1 MLLQSGFTPLNYA
14 AQNGHVLLVEK
25 LIGLGAKVDGVNK
38 VSYHGYTVQFSCNF
52 MLSITAL
59 KSATE

>member
-25 LIGLGAKVDGVNK
+25 LIRLGAKVDGVNK
-38 VSYHGYTVQFSCNF
+38 VSYS
-52 MLSITAL
+52 
-59 KSATE
+59 